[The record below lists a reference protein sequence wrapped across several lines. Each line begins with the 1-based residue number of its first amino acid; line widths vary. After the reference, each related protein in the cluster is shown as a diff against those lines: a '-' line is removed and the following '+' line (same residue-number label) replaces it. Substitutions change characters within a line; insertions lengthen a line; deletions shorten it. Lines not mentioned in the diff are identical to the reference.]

1 MPGTFRGENPSATE
15 SSALTATV
23 RPPRWREE
31 LLFSLAAAK
40 VGITGRP
47 RHETASARQHDH
59 DRMLRWV
66 RITDACSPT
75 TLTNEQRNT
84 QYTDTRCELDVPK
97 P

>member
-1 MPGTFRGENPSATE
+1 
-15 SSALTATV
+15 
-23 RPPRWREE
+23 
-31 LLFSLAAAK
+31 
-40 VGITGRP
+40 
-47 RHETASARQHDH
+47 
-59 DRMLRWV
+59 MLRWV